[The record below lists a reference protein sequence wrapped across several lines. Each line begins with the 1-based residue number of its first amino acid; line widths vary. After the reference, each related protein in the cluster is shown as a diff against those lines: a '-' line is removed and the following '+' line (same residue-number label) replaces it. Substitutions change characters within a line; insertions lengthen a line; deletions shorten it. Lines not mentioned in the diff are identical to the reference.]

1 MFEKPREEGGP
12 PVGEP
17 LGMSERRCVCV
28 PRCHAMPRSAF
39 QRLMRW
45 QMYNA
50 WGGSPESLITD
61 STLGLSTHTYI
72 HTPLNDPAMI
82 IWLVDIP
89 WPLLTY
95 LPSFPLVPCLSAP
108 SNPYACSES
117 SEHVRW
123 KFSRRIY
130 TVDSLISRYFQA
142 GQGDS

>member
-108 SNPYACSES
+108 GGGDGHKVISQLVYYFVLIIIFLLLLS
-117 SEHVRW
+117 SC
-123 KFSRRIY
+123 
-130 TVDSLISRYFQA
+130 
-142 GQGDS
+142 G